1 MTVACI
7 WQSILRSKLRQVGL
21 DSYLRGFIMEPETQ
35 NVRLVQQA
43 YWLVKLRWIAIAC
56 VGISTYFSRSV
67 LAIEL
72 QDRAIYGI
80 AVLLALYNLT
90 VFLLLNHM
98 TENNREVSESAVKR
112 IINFQISIDL
122 VLLTLILHFSGGVEN
137 PFVFYFIFHMIIAS
151 ILLSARESYLQATF
165 AVSLFGLLLLSEY
178 FELIPHYG
186 LKGFV
191 QQPLYRDG
199 LYILGTFFVF
209 ATSLYLVVYMTS
221 YIAVRLRRAEQALL
235 ASRDYL
241 SRILNGMYEGLVVID
256 RDYIIKDVNGRFL
269 EQCGIGRDKAV
280 GSKCYEIS
288 HHTDKP
294 CCGPGQACP
303 AVQVFD
309 TAETVQVEHT
319 HFNSDANPRFIELNA
334 FPLFATDGNVEAVV
348 ELSHDITER
357 KLNEQ
362 ALREA
367 NLLLQEKDH
376 IKDQYVSRVTHDI
389 KGHLASIQAC
399 LAVVR
404 DKAVQR
410 LDSHDADFIHRA
422 HARAAKLTDFVK
434 KLLRLTQMRLSNK
447 METKPFSFND
457 ALRNVVNSMKVKAMD
472 KSVTLNCNI
481 APSVGKIVGNQFSIE
496 EMIANLL
503 LNAIKYTP
511 ENGTIQV
518 SAEECE
524 GCVFVRITDT
534 GIGVPIEDQDRIF
547 DEFYRS
553 DNARR
558 IERDGTGLGLSI
570 VKYIIERHGGEIH
583 VRSQEGSG
591 TTFTITL
598 PKDRNQ

>member
-1 MTVACI
+1 M
-7 WQSILRSKLRQVGL
+7 
-21 DSYLRGFIMEPETQ
+21 DSYQRRLIMELETQ
-35 NVRLVQQA
+35 NARLVQRA
-43 YWLVKLRWIAIAC
+43 YWLIKLRWIAIAC
-56 VGISTYFSRSV
+56 VGIGTYFSSSV

-72 QDRAIYGI
+72 QDLAIYCI
-80 AVLLALYNLT
+80 AALLALYNLT
-90 VFLLLNHM
+90 VLLLLNHM
-98 TENNREVSESAVKR
+98 TKDNREVSEQAIKR
-112 IINFQISIDL
+112 ILNIQICADL

-165 AVSLFGLLLLSEY
+165 AVFLFGLLLLSEY

-221 YIAVRLRRAEQALL
+221 HIAIRLRQAEQALL

-241 SRILNGMYEGLVVID
+241 GRILNGMHDGLIVID
-256 RDYIIKDVNGRFL
+256 RDYTIKDVNGRFL
-269 EQCGIGRDKAV
+269 EQCGVNRDDVV
-280 GSKCYEIS
+280 GSKCYKIS
-288 HHTDKP
+288 QNADKP
-294 CCGPGQACP
+294 CSSFGRICP
-303 AVQVFD
+303 AVQVFN

-319 HFNSDANPRFIELNA
+319 HFNSDANPRFVELNA
-334 FPLFATDGNVEAVV
+334 FPLFAMDGNVESVV

-367 NLLLQEKDH
+367 NLLLQEKDR

-404 DKAVQR
+404 DKAFQR

-422 HARAAKLTDFVK
+422 YVRAAKLADFVK
-434 KLLRLTQMRLSNK
+434 KLLRLTQMRLNNK
-447 METKPFSFND
+447 MEMKPFSFSD
-457 ALRNVVNSMKVKAMD
+457 ALRNIANTVKAKAED
-472 KSVTLNCNI
+472 KSITLNCNI
-481 APSVGKIVGNQFSIE
+481 TPSVGKIVGNQISIE
-496 EMIANLL
+496 EMVTNIL

-511 ENGTIQV
+511 ENGSVEIH
-518 SAEECE
+518 AEERE
-524 GCVFVRITDT
+524 GCVFVQITDT
-534 GIGVPIEDQDRIF
+534 GIGIPIKDQDKIF
-547 DEFYRS
+547 DEFYRA
-553 DNARR
+553 DNARKV
-558 IERDGTGLGLSI
+558 ERDGTGLGLSI
-570 VKYIIERHGGEIH
+570 VKYIIERHGGEIQ
-583 VRSQEGSG
+583 VQSQEGSG

-598 PKDRNQ
+598 PKGQN

>member
-1 MTVACI
+1 
-7 WQSILRSKLRQVGL
+7 
-21 DSYLRGFIMEPETQ
+21 MEPETR
-35 NVRLVQQA
+35 NARLVQRA
-43 YWLVKLRWIAIAC
+43 YWLIKLRWIAIAC
-56 VGISTYFSRSV
+56 VGIGTYFCRNI

-72 QDRAIYGI
+72 QDFAIYII

-90 VFLLLNHM
+90 VLLLLNHM
-98 TENNREVSESAVKR
+98 SKNNREVSESAVKK
-112 IINFQISIDL
+112 IINFQISTDL

-151 ILLSARESYLQATF
+151 ILLSARESYLQATL

-241 SRILNGMYEGLVVID
+241 GRILNGMHEGLVVID
-256 RDYIIKDVNGRFL
+256 RDYTIKDVNGRFL
-269 EQCGIGRDKAV
+269 EQCSVDRDKAI
-280 GSKCYEIS
+280 GSKCYKIS
-288 HHTDKP
+288 HHADKP
-294 CCGPGQACP
+294 CSGPGETCP
-303 AVQVFD
+303 AVRVFD

-319 HFNSDANPRFIELNA
+319 HFKLDANPRFIELNA

-357 KLNEQ
+357 KRNEQ

-367 NLLLQEKDH
+367 NLLLQEKDR

-389 KGHLASIQAC
+389 KGHLATIQAC
-399 LAVVR
+399 LAIVGE
-404 DKAVQR
+404 KAIEK
-410 LDSHDADFIHRA
+410 LDGHEADLLHRA
-422 HARAAKLTDFVK
+422 YARTVKLTDFVK
-434 KLLRLTQMRLSNK
+434 KLLRLTRMKLSDRLE
-447 METKPFSFND
+447 MDTFSLND
-457 ALRNVVNSMKVKAMD
+457 ALRNVVSILKAKAED
-472 KSVTLNCNI
+472 KSITLNCNI
-481 APSVGKIVGNQFSIE
+481 ASSVGKIVGNQFSIE
-496 EMIANLL
+496 EVVTNVL
-503 LNAIKYTP
+503 LNAVKYTP
-511 ENGTIQV
+511 ANGTVQI
-518 SAEECE
+518 SAEDR
-524 GCVFVRITDT
+524 GDRVLVQITDT
-534 GIGVPIEDQDRIF
+534 GIGIPTEEQGRIF
-547 DEFYRS
+547 DEFYRA

-558 IERDGTGLGLSI
+558 VERDGTGLGLSI
-570 VKYIIERHGGEIH
+570 VKHIVERHSGEMH
-583 VRSQEGSG
+583 VQSQEGFG

-598 PKDRNQ
+598 PKGRNQ